1 MDMNFSTDASKYIT
15 FWSFSS
21 DNLKHKPCFWNSFQ
35 PWFQP
40 VVGYMGA
47 DVEDRLFRLV
57 DLAHPDLIVENDEVD
72 YDEVMMRPNAKKL
85 DQKI

>member
-1 MDMNFSTDASKYIT
+1 MF
-15 FWSFSS
+15 
-21 DNLKHKPCFWNSFQ
+21 LKQLSAMV
-35 PWFQP
+35 P